1 MQHATD
7 TTVQYQGNPLHL
19 EANSEQGMLSK
30 LRTTDNLI
38 EGNYISWLCRL
49 DSEGTSQ
56 YTAKHC
62 ESLPVLES
70 KSGWIMTPI
79 PGLLSST
86 PMGEENTASG
96 VDLVPIAP
104 VRVTLDNR
112 LSGANQGWL
121 YLFINGHLWRE
132 CRIEPV
138 TDQASRY
145 SDVNLITMQGKDQR
159 EATGKPEESIIWVP
173 KLINGKAVDLRIA
186 HSTEQW
192 SWDYIRRM
200 GDPEN
205 DPRFIDEIHN
215 ATELKPAN
223 AGTPDFLIVDPKA
236 RLTPIDL
243 SRYDADQPVQLPP
256 DTPDIP
262 TPNAFTTLLR
272 LLSGQA
278 LSSVC
283 PETPRL
289 NLALHQPE

>member
-1 MQHATD
+1 MCLNVILKGD
-7 TTVQYQGNPLHL
+7 FSFGRNR
-19 EANSEQGMLSK
+19 S
-30 LRTTDNLI
+30 
-38 EGNYISWLCRL
+38 
-49 DSEGTSQ
+49 
-56 YTAKHC
+56 
-62 ESLPVLES
+62 
-70 KSGWIMTPI
+70 
-79 PGLLSST
+79 LLS
-86 PMGEENTASG
+86 GQ
-96 VDLVPIAP
+96 
-104 VRVTLDNR
+104 TLSIFYHSQPFTND
-112 LSGANQGWL
+112 
-121 YLFINGHLWRE
+121 NGHLWRE
-132 CRIEPV
+132 V

-215 ATELKPAN
+215 ATELEPAN
-223 AGTPDFLIVDPKA
+223 AETPDFLIVDPKA
-236 RLTPIDL
+236 RLTPVDL
-243 SRYDADQPVQLPP
+243 SRYDADQPVQLPPPLEP

-262 TPNAFTTLLR
+262 TPNAFTTLLRLLSR